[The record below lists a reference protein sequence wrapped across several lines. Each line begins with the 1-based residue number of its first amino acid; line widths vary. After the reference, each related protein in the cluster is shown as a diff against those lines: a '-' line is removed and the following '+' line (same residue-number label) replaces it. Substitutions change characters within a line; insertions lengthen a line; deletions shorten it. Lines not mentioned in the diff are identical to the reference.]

1 MRQLINLFPSSASIS
16 PEGRLKISEHD
27 LADLA
32 KEFGTPL
39 YIYDAKMIRE
49 KEAYMGGLLKSS
61 YPGVSD
67 ISYAAKAY
75 FSLGLAKKLQESD
88 LTFDVVS
95 LGELKMAKMA
105 GIPAEKVHL
114 HGNSKTEEEMRFA
127 LEWGVDNIVVDSLEE
142 LEFLQG
148 LAAEMG
154 KVQRIWLR
162 ITPGIDVNTHK
173 HVQTAHHESK
183 FGLPIED
190 GQAEKAI
197 KQAVES
203 KNLHLSG
210 LHTHIGSQIFDPAP
224 FQKAIQMLVELAAK
238 VGYMPEEISPGGGWG
253 VPYTLQDSTFDLES
267 VFSGIS
273 DILVEECKKNNWKLP
288 RLVVET
294 GRWLVAR
301 AGVSIYRVGTTKFTS
316 NGKYFVAVDGG
327 MSDNPRPA
335 LYESKYTACM
345 VENVEAKA
353 VHKGAIV
360 GKFCE
365 SGDQLITEIDLPE
378 MKRGDLIAV
387 PVSGAYQLSMASN
400 YNLSTRPAVLWLEE
414 DRVEVLQ
421 PREHAEE
428 SAWWTGNQEK

>member
-1 MRQLINLFPSSASIS
+1 MRQLINLFPSSASVS
-16 PEGRLKISEHD
+16 PEGHLKLGNHD
-27 LADLA
+27 LAELA
-32 KEFGTPL
+32 KEYGTPL
-39 YIYDAKMIRE
+39 YVYDARMIRE
-49 KEAYMGGLLKSS
+49 KEAFMGGLLKSS
-61 YPGVSD
+61 YPGKSD

-75 FSLGLAKKLQESD
+75 FSLGLAKKLQDSD

-105 GIPAEKVHL
+105 GISAEKVHL
-114 HGNSKTEEEMRFA
+114 HGNSKTEEELRFA

-142 LEFLQG
+142 LKFLQG

-154 KVQRIWLR
+154 KTQRIWLR
-162 ITPGIDVNTHK
+162 ITPGIDVDTHK

-183 FGLPIED
+183 FGLPIDD

-197 KQAVES
+197 RQALES

-253 VPYTLQDSTFDLES
+253 VPYTLKDSSFDLES

-273 DILVEECKKNNWKLP
+273 EILVEECQKNNWKLP

-301 AGVSIYRVGTTKFTS
+301 AGVSVYQVGTTKFTA

-335 LYESKYTACM
+335 LYESKYAACL
-345 VENVEAKA
+345 VEKFQAEAL
-353 VHKGAIV
+353 HKGAIV

-365 SGDQLITEIDLPE
+365 SGDQLITDIDLPE
-378 MKRGDLIAV
+378 MKRGDFLAI

-400 YNLSTRPAVLWLEE
+400 YNLAARPAVLWLEE
-414 DRVEVLQ
+414 DRVEILQ
-421 PREHAEE
+421 KREKTEE
-428 SAWWTGNQEK
+428 SDWWIGK